1 MPYKTLKTIDYEAHH
16 DSKTVGTEYER
27 RIHNYGIFK
36 SGLYPFLIDHQELSQ
51 DRRELF
57 VTPLREI
64 AIACERIEYNSA
76 ELESKLKELPPIAE
90 ELYLKK
96 SLINEITT
104 SNRLSGIAVRRT
116 EVKAALDSINKD
128 NQEQVRFAPMAK
140 MYKKILEGDF
150 QRIES
155 FVDLRK
161 VYNQLLFGLIEKEQM
176 PDGAFFR
183 NRPVSIKNDQHK
195 IIFQLSGNENDLEQR
210 LSNWLKF
217 ISNKNIPFMI
227 KGLLAHGYFENI
239 HPFYDGNGRTSRYIL
254 SLYLA
259 RKLDLV
265 TGLNVAQA
273 IYENRESYEK
283 ALLALGDQG
292 NFAEGSFFINDLLS
306 MIENR
311 QRKIIEDL
319 DVNIKQ
325 LSRTNK
331 KIQQIYQI
339 NSPEYFVLNLL
350 LQSKIFTDNQADG
363 LLDREIV
370 EISENSK
377 HSKRAINL
385 AIKSLERK
393 KQIIALKKNPF
404 QHSIDIN

>member
-1 MPYKTLKTIDYEAHH
+1 M
-16 DSKTVGTEYER
+16 
-27 RIHNYGIFK
+27 
-36 SGLYPFLIDHQELSQ
+36 
-51 DRRELF
+51 
-57 VTPLREI
+57 
-64 AIACERIEYNSA
+64 
-76 ELESKLKELPPIAE
+76 
-90 ELYLKK
+90 
-96 SLINEITT
+96 
-104 SNRLSGIAVRRT
+104 
-116 EVKAALDSINKD
+116 
-128 NQEQVRFAPMAK
+128 
-140 MYKKILEGDF
+140 
-150 QRIES
+150 
-155 FVDLRK
+155 
-161 VYNQLLFGLIEKEQM
+161 
-176 PDGAFFR
+176 
-183 NRPVSIKNDQHK
+183 
-195 IIFQLSGNENDLEQR
+195 
-210 LSNWLKF
+210 
-217 ISNKNIPFMI
+217 
-227 KGLLAHGYFENI
+227 
-239 HPFYDGNGRTSRYIL
+239 
-254 SLYLA
+254 A

-292 NFAEGSFFINDLLS
+292 NFAEGSFFINDSLS

-385 AIKSLERK
+385 AIKSLEQK
-393 KQIIALKKNPF
+393 KQITTLKKNPF